1 MTAILSKADPLAK
14 ALTPVVREMLLAEV
28 ERVAEAAA
36 KAKPDKADIAIMDAC
51 QAVARAVDRLASAK
65 FSNREISARRK
76 LEDAASALGRTMRK
90 YGRMPKG
97 E

>member
-28 ERVAEAAA
+28 ERVAGEAV
-36 KAKPDKADIAIMDAC
+36 KAKPDKADIAIMNAC
-51 QAVARAVDRLASAK
+51 KAVAQAVDRLARDK
-65 FSNREISARRK
+65 FSNREIAARRK
-76 LEDAASALGRTMRK
+76 LEEAAATLGRVMRK
-90 YGRMPKG
+90 HGRMPKG